1 MHEETWCIVDGGIEF
16 RVGEGT
22 FEAAPVACVFVPPR
36 ARPARLSN
44 RTEAPARFLLIV

>member
-1 MHEETWCIVDGGIEF
+1 
-16 RVGEGT
+16 
-22 FEAAPVACVFVPPR
+22 VPPR